1 MNPGARYRGPWT
13 GALDRIKVWD
23 RSLVCCSVQYV
34 LVSWRVGHRPSTAP
48 GQRDSDCVCVCVCVH
63 RRRDGTYNMFNC
75 TAVIAACAVTA
86 ALAQSPRV

>member
-1 MNPGARYRGPWT
+1 MPDIEVPGPELWIASRFGT
-13 GALDRIKVWD
+13 ALLFVVVYSMCSCLGGSDIVLPLRPDRETV
-23 RSLVCCSVQYV
+23 
-34 LVSWRVGHRPSTAP
+34 T
-48 GQRDSDCVCVCVCVH
+48 VCVCVH

>member
-48 GQRDSDCVCVCVCVH
+48 GQRDSDCVCVCTVGGMGHTTSLCRH
-63 RRRDGTYNMFNC
+63 RIHAT
-75 TAVIAACAVTA
+75 VP
-86 ALAQSPRV
+86 QS